1 VHLDGLLRHIHEEIN
16 ESSFDILDSLTVP
29 PTGNISLTEA
39 KEFFPGKIL
48 AVNLPPH
55 LAFASMDELHEGYQK
70 ILDEHGSK
78 CLIIEHVED
87 LPEAALEKHLTA
99 ALDVCGY

>member
-1 VHLDGLLRHIHEEIN
+1 
-16 ESSFDILDSLTVP
+16 
-29 PTGNISLTEA
+29 
-39 KEFFPGKIL
+39 
-48 AVNLPPH
+48 VNLPPH
-55 LAFASMDELHEGYQK
+55 LAYAAPDELHEGYQK

-87 LPEAALEKHLTA
+87 LPESALENHLTA